1 MVVSPPTGIPN
12 AVLTGIVT
20 GSIIAMGAIGL
31 ALVYSIAEVPNFAH
45 GELLMVGAFI
55 GLFVNKPGTVPLF
68 EELATGTRSV
78 GGGGFVALFLLGGLG
93 VLAILYLLGGRDAL
107 SGSWW
112 PRRPPAGVAFVAHL
126 LLAAVVGA
134 VVAIGVPSIWAGLLL
149 AAVLVGVLAPL
160 TEKIVYRKFR
170 EKGAELATMLIVSLG
185 VSFILRFGTQAI
197 YGGRSRN
204 FALPP
209 VSDVLGTTVYVT
221 AAKFLDFYVTASGVV
236 LQFRDSGPTPQEG
249 LNSVPVFT
257 TGYSWLLVVVL
268 SLLVVGLTVAAYV
281 YRKRMADGYTE
292 AQTVGPKLTSAV
304 TFVVS
309 LAAFGWL
316 LAGGRTVP
324 QTAADFTY
332 ATRFR
337 IFPLKIFIIAI
348 AIAMMATL
356 HVLLQETKLGTA
368 MRASSDNLNLAK
380 VTGINTDRVMMATWI
395 IAGMFAGIAGVL
407 LGLTLSRVQVNIG
420 FFLLLPMFAGV
431 VLGSIRSIYGVIIGS
446 FVVGL
451 AMDVGFTVLP
461 VGNNYR
467 IPIAF
472 VVLFMV
478 LLVKPE
484 GIVGGS

>member
-1 MVVSPPTGIPN
+1 MVVPPTTGIPN

-45 GELLMVGAFI
+45 GELLMIGAFI
-55 GLFVNKPGTVPLF
+55 ALFVNKPGTVPLF
-68 EELATGTRSV
+68 QEWTTGARSV
-78 GGGGFVALFLLGGLG
+78 SSGGFVALFLLGGLG
-93 VLAILYLLGGRDAL
+93 VLAILYLLDGRDAL
-107 SGSWW
+107 RGSWW
-112 PRRPPAGVAFVAHL
+112 PRRPPTSVAFVVHL
-126 LLAAVVGA
+126 LLAVVVGA
-134 VVAIGVPSIWAGLLL
+134 VIAFGVPSIWAGILL
-149 AAVLVGVLAPL
+149 AAVLVGVIAPL

-170 EKGAELATMLIVSLG
+170 ETDAELATMLIVSLG

-197 YGGRSRN
+197 YGGRSRS
-204 FALPP
+204 FELPP
-209 VSDVLGTTVYVT
+209 VSDVFGTTVYVT
-221 AAKFLDFYVTASGVV
+221 AAKFLDFYVTASGLV
-236 LQFRDSGPTPQEG
+236 LQFRDSGPTSQEG

-257 TGYSWLLVVVL
+257 LGYPWPLVVVL
-268 SLLVVGLTVAAYV
+268 LLLVTGLTVAAYV
-281 YRKRMADGYTE
+281 YRKRMADYTE
-292 AQTVGPKLTSAV
+292 AQTIGPKLTGAIM
-304 TFVVS
+304 FVVS
-309 LAAFGWL
+309 LAVFGWL
-316 LAGGRTVP
+316 LAGSRTVP
-324 QTAADFTY
+324 QTAAGFIY
-332 ATRFR
+332 ATRLR
-337 IFPLKIFIIAI
+337 IFPLKMLIILI
-348 AIAMMATL
+348 ALAMMASL

-368 MRASSDNLNLAK
+368 MRASSGNLNLAQ

-395 IAGMFAGIAGVL
+395 IAGVFAGIAGVL

-431 VLGSIRSIYGVIIGS
+431 ILGGIRSIYGVIIGS

-451 AMDVGFTVLP
+451 AMDIGFTILP